1 MEGEIVTIFGRMLLA
16 VVAGGLIGLERS
28 FHGRAAGFRT
38 HTLVCAASTMLI
50 LVSEMYVTGLREGVT
65 VDPLRTI
72 QGIVTGIGFLGAGV
86 ILKEGASIRGLT
98 TAASI
103 WMTAAIG
110 IVIGGG
116 HHTLAFLA
124 AAITI
129 VTLIGFRWIEH
140 VFPTHEFAAL
150 TVRIPGTTGF
160 QEDNITELVKSLGAR
175 VQNSGYHLEADGEVI
190 VREMIVHGRSRRV
203 FPRIAEA
210 LRTADNIL
218 GFSLTITSK

>member
-1 MEGEIVTIFGRMLLA
+1 MEIEITVIFERMLLA
-16 VVAGGLIGLERS
+16 VLAGGLIGLERS

-38 HTLVCAASTMLI
+38 HTLVCVASTMLI
-50 LVSEMYVTGLREGVT
+50 LVSEMYVAGLREGVT
-65 VDPLRTI
+65 SDPLRTI

-86 ILKEGASIRGLT
+86 ILKEGANIRGLT

-129 VTLIGFRWIEH
+129 VALIGFRWIEH
-140 VFPTHEFAAL
+140 VFPTHEFGNL
-150 TVRIPGTTGF
+150 TVRIPRAAGF
-160 QEDNITELVKSLGAR
+160 KEDDLTALIAQFGAR
-175 VQNSGYHLEADGEVI
+175 AQSAGYHLEKAGEII
-190 VREMIVHGRSRRV
+190 VCEMAVHTRRRGD
-203 FPRIAEA
+203 F
-210 LRTADNIL
+210 
-218 GFSLTITSK
+218 

>member
-1 MEGEIVTIFGRMLLA
+1 MEVELAVIFERMLLS

-38 HTLVCAASTMLI
+38 HTLVCAASAMLV
-50 LVSEMYVTGLREGVT
+50 LVSEMYIIGLPSGVT
-65 VDPLRTI
+65 ADPLRTV

-98 TAASI
+98 TAASV

-116 HHTLAFLA
+116 HHILAFLA

-129 VTLIGFRWIEH
+129 VALIGFRWLEH
-140 VFPTHEFAAL
+140 ALPTHEFAAL
-150 TVRIPGTTGF
+150 TVRIPRVAGF
-160 QEDNITELVKSLGAR
+160 KEADFTVLISQFGAR
-175 VQNSGYHLEADGEVI
+175 ARSAGYRMEEEGDVLVC
-190 VREMIVHGRSRRV
+190 EMTVHARRRGD
-203 FPRIAEA
+203 FSKIAEA
-210 LRTADNIL
+210 LVKAPDVMDFDL
-218 GFSLTITSK
+218 VVTSR

>member
-1 MEGEIVTIFGRMLLA
+1 
-16 VVAGGLIGLERS
+16 
-28 FHGRAAGFRT
+28 
-38 HTLVCAASTMLI
+38 MLI

-129 VTLIGFRWIEH
+129 VALIGFRWIEH

-150 TVRIPGTTGF
+150 TVRTPRAAGF
-160 QEDNITELVKSLGAR
+160 KEDDLTSLISQFGARARSAGYRLEEEGEILVCEMTVHARRRGDFSSIAEVLVKEPDVL
-175 VQNSGYHLEADGEVI
+175 D
-190 VREMIVHGRSRRV
+190 
-203 FPRIAEA
+203 F
-210 LRTADNIL
+210 D
-218 GFSLTITSK
+218 LTITSK

>member
-1 MEGEIVTIFGRMLLA
+1 ML
-16 VVAGGLIGLERS
+16 V
-28 FHGRAAGFRT
+28 
-38 HTLVCAASTMLI
+38 
-50 LVSEMYVTGLREGVT
+50 LVSEMYVTVIPGGIN

-129 VTLIGFRWIEH
+129 VALIGFRWIEH

-150 TVRIPGTTGF
+150 TVRIPRAAGF
-160 QEDNITELVKSLGAR
+160 KEDDLTSLIGQFGAR
-175 VQNSGYHLEADGEVI
+175 VRSAGYRIEKEGEVL
-190 VREMIVHGRSRRV
+190 VCEMTVHANARSD
-203 FPRIAEA
+203 FSRIAKA
-210 LRTADNIL
+210 LAKADDL
-218 GFSLTITSK
+218 VDFDLTITSR

>member
-1 MEGEIVTIFGRMLLA
+1 MEGELVVMFERMLLA

-38 HTLVCAASTMLI
+38 HTLVCVASTMLI
-50 LVSEMYVTGLREGVT
+50 LVSEMYVAGLREGISA
-65 VDPLRTI
+65 DPLRTI

-110 IVIGGG
+110 IAIGSGR
-116 HHTLAFLA
+116 HTLAFLA

-129 VTLIGFRWIEH
+129 VALIGFRWIEL

-150 TVRIPGTTGF
+150 TVRIPRAVGF
-160 QEDNITELVKSLGAR
+160 KEDDLTMLVSQFGAR
-175 VQNSGYHLEADGEVI
+175 ARSAGYRMEGEVLI
-190 VREMIVHGRSRRV
+190 CEMTVHARRRGD
-203 FPRIAEA
+203 FSRIAEA
-210 LRTADNIL
+210 LLKAGDIVD
-218 GFSLTITSK
+218 FDLTITSR